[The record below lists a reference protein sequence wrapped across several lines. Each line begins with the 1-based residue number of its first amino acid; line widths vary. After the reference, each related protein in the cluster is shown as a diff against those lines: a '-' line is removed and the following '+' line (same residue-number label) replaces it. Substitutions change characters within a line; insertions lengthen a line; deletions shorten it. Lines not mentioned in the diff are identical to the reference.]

1 MTKWQHVLLWA
12 SLAIYVGARVCQLYA
27 NRLPTLLIVIL
38 HVVPPA
44 IFAFIHGSILYRFR
58 GMLVFIA
65 CCLGVGGLS
74 ESLSLRT
81 HSMRKARTGSM
92 EAARRAGMM
101 PAMAAVSTSTPIAMA
116 MTGTFTLV
124 VS

>member
-1 MTKWQHVLLWA
+1 MVLRPWSTGRAVFWA
-12 SLAIYVGARVCQLYA
+12 DELGIFIQDQVQLHPNLQMSLGDQCQWAHFDAAIQFVGRQS
-27 NRLPTLLIVIL
+27 
-38 HVVPPA
+38 A
-44 IFAFIHGSILYRFR
+44 IAKDCYEG
-58 GMLVFIA
+58 A
-65 CCLGVGGLS
+65 
-74 ESLSLRT
+74 T

-101 PAMAAVSTSTPIAMA
+101 PAMAAVITSTPMAMV